1 MRGSRFWWGVA
12 VGAAAAWWFTRPG
25 KGGDGNGVGGPGRR
39 VRGRMSWSGLG
50 RFR

>member
-12 VGAAAAWWFTRPG
+12 IGAAAAWWFTRPA
-25 KGGDGNGVGGPGRR
+25 KGGGDGVGGPARR

>member
-1 MRGSRFWWGVA
+1 MRGSRFWWGVGIGA
-12 VGAAAAWWFTRPG
+12 VLAWWFTRPG
-25 KGGDGNGVGGPGRR
+25 KGGGNGVGGPGRR